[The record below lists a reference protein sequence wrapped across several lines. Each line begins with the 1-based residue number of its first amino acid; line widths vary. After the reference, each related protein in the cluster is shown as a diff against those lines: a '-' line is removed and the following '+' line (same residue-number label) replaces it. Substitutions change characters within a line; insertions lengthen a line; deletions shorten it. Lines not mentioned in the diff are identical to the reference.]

1 MKVVKFLALVAVAF
15 LVGCAAKPIIKGDS
29 EAQQKIANFPKLGQQ
44 VHVEVGGLVHLHADY
59 VSRYAFRLTNPIS
72 MGFALGKLNVS
83 PQDALAES
91 SLDGVEVFC
100 TTRFVYIDPLTGPH
114 TTACFVPSS
123 RGKFGKVKAAPG
135 SYWFTKDL
143 APEVDYASVEVP
155 QSQPGKPFKRELV
168 FEGAQDST
176 LLFSEKIYEVTL
188 DSPNKSR
195 PVLTKVE
202 SVPTKINVNGAIIN
216 VVAFTAN
223 SLTYSVE
230 KYFE

>member
-1 MKVVKFLALVAVAF
+1 MKLVKFMALVAIAL
-15 LVGCAAKPIIKGDS
+15 LVGCAAKPIVKGDS
-29 EAQQKIANFPKLGQQ
+29 EAQKKIANFPKLGQQ
-44 VHVEVGGLVHLHADY
+44 VHVVVGGLVHLHADY
-59 VSRYAFRLTNPIS
+59 ASRYTFQLTNPIA
-72 MGFALGKLNVS
+72 MGFALGKLHVS

-91 SLDGVEVFC
+91 SLDGVKVFC
-100 TTRFVYIDPLTGPH
+100 TTRFVYIDPLAGPQA
-114 TTACFVPSS
+114 TACFVPSS

-155 QSQPGKPFKRELV
+155 QNELGKPLKRELV
-168 FEGAQDST
+168 FDGAQDST
-176 LLFSEKIYEVTL
+176 LLFSEKVYEVTL
-188 DSPNKSR
+188 ESPSKSR
-195 PVLTKVE
+195 PVFAKVE
-202 SVPTKINVNGAIIN
+202 SIPAKISVNGVVIN